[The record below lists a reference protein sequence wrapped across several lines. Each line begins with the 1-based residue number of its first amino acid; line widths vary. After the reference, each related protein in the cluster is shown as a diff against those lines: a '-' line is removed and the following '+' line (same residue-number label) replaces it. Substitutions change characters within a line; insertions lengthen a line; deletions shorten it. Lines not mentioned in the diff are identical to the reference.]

1 MFQLGE
7 QLDDEVYSHLYCL
20 ISKVPEL
27 AGWPALDIPE
37 MLADNLTDG
46 KVSPS

>member
-7 QLDDEVYSHLYCL
+7 QLDEVDSHLHSL
-20 ISKVPEL
+20 MSKVLEL
-27 AGWPALDIPE
+27 AGWPAPDIPE

-46 KVSPS
+46 QVGPP